1 MLLDLLTEVPFEERN
16 IPSRTTLL
24 KEGSIAD
31 SVFYIQD
38 GILRESHNHD
48 GKDITVQF
56 FFEGHAVAS
65 IESFTRGTPSL
76 FSIESVTAAVVRV
89 YKKKDIMAYLERHGE
104 LQKELAEFA
113 LSRMIDYS
121 HLFLSRI
128 RDTPQERYENLV
140 AEHPEIIS
148 RIPQHF
154 IASYLGI
161 TPVSLSRIRSRR

>member
-1 MLLDLLTEVPFEERN
+1 
-16 IPSRTTLL
+16 
-24 KEGSIAD
+24 
-31 SVFYIQD
+31 
-38 GILRESHNHD
+38 
-48 GKDITVQF
+48 
-56 FFEGHAVAS
+56 
-65 IESFTRGTPSL
+65 
-76 FSIESVTAAVVRV
+76 
-89 YKKKDIMAYLERHGE
+89 MAYLERHGE

-128 RDTPQERYENLV
+128 KDTPQERYENLV